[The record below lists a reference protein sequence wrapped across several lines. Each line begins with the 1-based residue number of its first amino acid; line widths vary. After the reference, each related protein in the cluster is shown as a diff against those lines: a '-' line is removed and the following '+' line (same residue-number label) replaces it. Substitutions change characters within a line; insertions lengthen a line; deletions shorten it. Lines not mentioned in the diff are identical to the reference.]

1 MYLFTV
7 AILLAVQG
15 AVVHA
20 VPPSFFTKYAYQRD
34 IGHDASLTIS
44 TVQATPTVGIHGRD
58 RTPGNSNMA
67 LFIRI
72 YVDKTQVSLEP
83 LLPVAFQ

>member
-7 AILLAVQG
+7 TILLAVQG
-15 AVVHA
+15 AVAHA

-34 IGHDASLTIS
+34 IGHDASSTIS
-44 TVQATPTVGIHGRD
+44 IVQATPTGGIQGRD
-58 RTPGNSNMA
+58 MTPGNSKTA
-67 LFIRI
+67 LSIRI

-83 LLPVAFQ
+83 LLPVGFQ